1 MAFTFLPR
9 DEFSNGLDQA
19 FNLAQPVMVLEH
31 GRNRKVQSWVA
42 LV

>member
-19 FNLAQPVMVLEH
+19 FSLAQPVMTLEH
-31 GRNRKVQSWVA
+31 GRNGKVQSWVA